1 MSSTETIINTETT
14 NASTLHPKD
23 FIRPLGAGEELMWL
37 LDLSSRIH
45 FALAAEV
52 EGRTTVE
59 EWRAALDALQRRHP
73 LLSVCIDSNHSRIPH
88 FRHVEGEPIP
98 LRVVETVEM
107 RWELELERELRTQ
120 FDPRQ
125 APLMRAVLLY
135 QESKAVFILVAHHSI
150 ADGFS
155 LAFAIRDVLEAL
167 SGQLLD
173 RLPLMPS
180 REEIFGLPRG
190 TSTEARPA
198 SRSSAEVASSLARD
212 KREAL
217 VPQIQRLS
225 LVPFL
230 TSMLQS
236 RAREEGTTVHGAL
249 CAALL
254 LAGRQIDRGWH
265 DNPLRVRSSVS
276 IRSLLG
282 LEEHCMLAIGGGEV
296 TVDPEATT
304 KFWELAR
311 FMKSELSGVQTRE
324 RAALPLN
331 AAHRAVLSGMDA
343 QRAPHLLKRAFGGQ
357 AMVTN
362 LGRLSFDTVF
372 GRLRLESLWGPAVF
386 RGVEGEQT
394 IGAATIN
401 GSLNLLHTSYAPLP
415 ALLMNI
421 EAVLIKACALEPYFA
436 TWSRAVR
443 KRR

>member
-1 MSSTETIINTETT
+1 MSSTETIINIETT
-14 NASTLHPKD
+14 DASTLQPKD
-23 FIRPLGAGEELMWL
+23 LIRPLGAGEELMWL

-59 EWRAALDALQRRHP
+59 EWRVALDALQRRHP

-98 LRVVETVEM
+98 LRVVETAEVRLE
-107 RWELELERELRTQ
+107 RELERELRTQ

-135 QESKAVFILVAHHSI
+135 QEFKAVFILVAHHSI

-167 SGQLLD
+167 SGQPLD

-190 TSTEARPA
+190 TSTEAGPA
-198 SRSSAEVASSLARD
+198 SQSSAAVVASLARD
-212 KREAL
+212 KRAVP

-236 RAREEGTTVHGAL
+236 RAREEETTVHGAL
-249 CAALL
+249 CAALV

-296 TVDPEATT
+296 TVAPETT
-304 KFWELAR
+304 SKFWNWH
-311 FMKSELSGVQTRE
+311 
-324 RAALPLN
+324 AL
-331 AAHRAVLSGMDA
+331 
-343 QRAPHLLKRAFGGQ
+343 
-357 AMVTN
+357 
-362 LGRLSFDTVF
+362 
-372 GRLRLESLWGPAVF
+372 
-386 RGVEGEQT
+386 
-394 IGAATIN
+394 
-401 GSLNLLHTSYAPLP
+401 
-415 ALLMNI
+415 
-421 EAVLIKACALEPYFA
+421 
-436 TWSRAVR
+436 
-443 KRR
+443 

>member
-1 MSSTETIINTETT
+1 MSSTETIVNDDT
-14 NASTLHPKD
+14 ADGPTLRAKH

-45 FALAAEV
+45 FALVAEV
-52 EGRTTVE
+52 GGRTTVE

-73 LLSVCIDSNHSRIPH
+73 LLSVCIDSNHSRIPQ

-98 LRVVETVEM
+98 LRVVKTVEM
-107 RWELELERELRTQ
+107 RWERELERELHTQ

-125 APLMRAVLLY
+125 APLMRAVLLH
-135 QESKAVFILVAHHSI
+135 QESKTVFILVAHHSI

-167 SGQLLD
+167 SGQPLD

-180 REEIFGLPRG
+180 REEIFGLPSAR
-190 TSTEARPA
+190 STEDRPA
-198 SRSSAEVASSLARD
+198 SQSSAAAAASLATVKRD
-212 KREAL
+212 APA
-217 VPQIQRLS
+217 PQIQRLS
-225 LVPFL
+225 LVPFR

-236 RAREEGTTVHGAL
+236 RAKEEGTTVHGAL
-249 CAALL
+249 CAALV

-296 TVDPEATT
+296 TVDPEATIQ
-304 KFWELAR
+304 FWELAR
-311 FMKSELSGVQTRE
+311 FVKSELSGVQTHE
-324 RAALPLN
+324 GAALPLN
-331 AAHRAVLSGMDA
+331 AAHRAVLSGLDA
-343 QRAPHLLKRAFGGQ
+343 QRAPHFLKRAFGGQ

-362 LGRLSFDTVF
+362 LGRLSFHTVF
-372 GRLRLESLWGPAVF
+372 GRLRLESLWGPAVL
-386 RGVEGEQT
+386 RGIEGEQT

-415 ALLMNI
+415 ALLMNM
-421 EAVLIKACALEPYFA
+421 EAVLIKACAFEPYFA
-436 TWSRAVR
+436 R
-443 KRR
+443 